1 MAVLTV
7 NGAAVPSPSE
17 LKVSVFE
24 VGSGDIRSASGA
36 LVKDVTAIKRRLN
49 LRWAHLTPVEL
60 GNLLSAVSGAFF
72 EAEYPDPASAAAR
85 TAVFRAGEA
94 SAGVLRM
101 ADGAPVWTDVV
112 MEWIER

>member
-7 NGAAVPSPSE
+7 GGASVPAPSE
-17 LKVSVFE
+17 LKVVLFE
-24 VGSGDIRSASGA
+24 VGSGDVRSASGT
-36 LVKDVTAIKRRLN
+36 LVKDVTAVKRRLN

-72 EAEYPDPASAAAR
+72 QAEYPDPVTMAAR
-85 TAVFRAGEA
+85 TAVFRSGESA
-94 SAGVLRM
+94 AGVLRM
-101 ADGAPVWTDVV
+101 VDGAPVWTDVS